1 MRKAKSHLSLWAMVL
16 VYGSLPAQ
24 FDLQGTLLGDRVWSQ
39 RGQPANIMEG
49 AFGTFR
55 YGGSISGYLGNT
67 HATLKGVFAE
77 DGFIEEATK
86 DRLVNAIR
94 KREDVGAGY
103 RLGLAAVNFKVGDRR
118 VGVYLDEEMTVY
130 ARFNAP
136 GTLGL
141 LLRGNGAYA
150 GDTVRDAGIQA
161 KMLHTRD
168 LSLGTGWKWGKLGLG
183 VRLRLKQGLKMAD
196 LAALDYRLYTAPS
209 GTLVHA
215 AGSYDFAATP
225 SLGSAS
231 LLQFQGFGAGL
242 DLGMRYALGER
253 VEIDAAITDLGM
265 TLWKNCNRI
274 HHSFHASWEG
284 FSIGTILEDSLSP
297 QMQQLADSIRG
308 ILIPD
313 TVQASRT
320 IYSPAVIRGNVT
332 FQLSGT
338 ARLSGSVVYSPLAA
352 GARTRRPMIGVTY
365 QQEVVRGLTLGANV
379 YGMGLD
385 SYGFGAMGAYRVAV
399 RSATLDVLL
408 GSDNLAGLVAPALGR
423 GMNLY
428 AGIGMGF

>member
-1 MRKAKSHLSLWAMVL
+1 MVL
-16 VYGSLPAQ
+16 ACGSLPAQ
-24 FDLQGTLLGDRVWSQ
+24 FDLQGTLLGDRIWSQ

-49 AFGTFR
+49 TFGTFR
-55 YGGSISGYLGNT
+55 YGGSIGGYLGNT

-77 DGFIEEATK
+77 NGYIEEATK
-86 DRLVNAIR
+86 DRLVDAIR

-103 RLGLAAVNFKVGDRR
+103 RLGLAAVNFMIGGQR
-118 VGVYLDEEMTVY
+118 VGVYVDDELSLY

-150 GDTVRDAGIQA
+150 GDTVRDAGIMA
-161 KMLHTRD
+161 KMLRTRE

-183 VRLRLKQGLKMAD
+183 VRLRLKQGIKMLHLAD
-196 LAALDYRLYTAPS
+196 LNYSLYTSPP
-209 GTLVHA
+209 GTLIHA
-215 AGSYDFAATP
+215 AGNYDLTASP
-225 SLGSAS
+225 SLGKAG
-231 LLQFQGFGAGL
+231 LFQFQGFGAGL
-242 DLGMRYALGER
+242 DLGMRYALGEK

-265 TLWKNCNRI
+265 TFWKNCNRI
-274 HHSFHASWEG
+274 QHSVNASWEG
-284 FSIGTILEDSLSP
+284 FSIGSLLQDSLSP
-297 QMQQLADSIRG
+297 QMQHLADSIRG
-308 ILIPD
+308 ILLPD

-320 IYSPAVIRGNVT
+320 VYSPAVIRGNVT
-332 FQLSGT
+332 FHLPGT

-365 QQEVVRGLTLGANV
+365 QQEVVKGLTLGANV

-399 RSATLDVLL
+399 GGAALDVLL

-428 AGIGMGF
+428 AGIGVGF